1 MIELLSMR
9 RFIVNKCF
17 IDTNI
22 LVYFSYGKSDFHQ
35 RSKDKLKELT
45 KSYQLFISN
54 QVILEYINTI
64 TNEKVFKEN
73 AISIKE
79 AVENIDLFLTFIE
92 LTSIQADYQRLR
104 GNLLKT
110 DIPRSKLFD
119 MNIYATMI
127 ENQIDTILTVN
138 MKDFELFKDIKVID
152 IEGKA

>member
-1 MIELLSMR
+1 M
-9 RFIVNKCF
+9 
-17 IDTNI
+17 
-22 LVYFSYGKSDFHQ
+22 
-35 RSKDKLKELT
+35 
-45 KSYQLFISN
+45 FISN

-79 AVENIDLFLTFIE
+79 AVENIYLFLTFIE